1 MDIIF
6 DEELEKH
13 YFPCW
18 ECGIPVPSLLTNPH
32 LRMFCPECKGNYE
45 KEKQNTLSEYLKL
58 KTMVAFERAMRILEK
73 QSANLYEYKDESELV
88 LELASSDPEK
98 FASSHE
104 MIAAM
109 ELLRNRIK
117 TKTQQ
122 KILNHR
128 VDFLLKDLKVVLEID
143 GYMHDF
149 SKVKDSKRDVKIL
162 SELGI
167 GWEVVRI
174 PTKYIEENVK
184 QLVPAIKAIYKY
196 KQDIRKQNNG
206 VIPEWF
212 SKRENQHYKK
222 VLNSK

>member
-1 MDIIF
+1 MDNIF
-6 DEELEKH
+6 DELENH

-18 ECGIPVPSLLTNPH
+18 VCEIPVATILSKPH
-32 LRMFCPECKGNYE
+32 SRIYCPDCKEVYE
-45 KEKQNTLSEYLKL
+45 KEKADTLKKYIRL
-58 KTMVAFERAMRILEK
+58 KTIVAFERALRVLEK
-73 QSANLYEYKDESELV
+73 QSANLYDYKDESELV
-88 LELASSDPEK
+88 LDLAKKDPEK

-117 TKTQQ
+117 AKTQQ
-122 KILNHR
+122 RVLTHK
-128 VDFLLKDLKVVLEID
+128 VDFLLPDLKVVLEID

-149 SKVKDSKRDVKIL
+149 SKVKDSKRDVKVIT
-162 SELGI
+162 ELGK

-196 KQDIRKQNNG
+196 KQEIREQNNG
-206 VIPEWF
+206 VIPEWY
-212 SKRENQHYKK
+212 SKRESQHYKK
-222 VLNSK
+222 LLGN

>member
-1 MDIIF
+1 MIEF
-6 DEELEKH
+6 EELENH

-18 ECGIPVPSLLTNPH
+18 ECGVPVPTVMSSPRARLY
-32 LRMFCPECKGNYE
+32 CPDCNTEYE
-45 KEKQNTLSEYLKL
+45 ESKKETLKQYILL
-58 KTMVAFERAMRILEK
+58 KTQVAFERALRILEK
-73 QSANLYEYKDESELV
+73 QRATLYEYKDESELV
-88 LELASSDPEK
+88 LELALNDPEK
-98 FASSHE
+98 FNSSHE

-128 VDFLLKDLKVVLEID
+128 VDFVLPDLKVVLEID

-149 SKVKDSKRDVKIL
+149 SKVKDSKRDVKVL
-162 SELGI
+162 SELGN

-174 PTKYIEENVK
+174 PTKYVEENVK
-184 QLVPAIKAIYKY
+184 QLVPAIKAISKY

-212 SKRENQHYKK
+212 SKRESQHYKK
-222 VLNSK
+222 LLDS